1 MAGVA
6 EREGVAV
13 ICRDSSRL
21 RDGVHGA
28 PVLGFVGSSEPTPLL
43 PRSVEKPPQRF
54 NGLGGPRAGAVL
66 QLETAQLARQFYSTR
81 SKVSVETTCWPVVG
95 PTRGAVLI
103 VNLSPLN
110 STNLT

>member
-1 MAGVA
+1 M
-6 EREGVAV
+6 
-13 ICRDSSRL
+13 
-21 RDGVHGA
+21 
-28 PVLGFVGSSEPTPLL
+28 LGFAGFPERKPQKPPIPGRNL
-43 PRSVEKPPQRF
+43 PRGF
-54 NGLGGPRAGAVL
+54 NGPGVPRAGAVL